1 MKRKLQLL
9 TGIGCLCLCFLSC
22 SQPPYKNP
30 ALSPEER
37 ANDLVGR
44 LTLEEKASLMQNTSP
59 AIPRLGI
66 KAYDWW
72 NEALHGV
79 GRAGLATVF
88 PQAIGMGASFNN
100 ELLYDV
106 FTAVSDEA
114 RAKNTEFSKEAIRKS
129 ARIAATEASA
139 DGISWTFSPM
149 VDISRDPRWGR
160 GQETYGEDPY
170 LTGQMGMAVVRG
182 LQGPEGEKYD
192 KLHAC
197 AKHYAVHSGPEWNR
211 HSFNAENIDPRD
223 LWETYLPAFK
233 DLVQKAH
240 VKEVM
245 CAYNRFEGEP
255 CCGSNR
261 LLMQILRD
269 EWGYK
274 EIVVSD
280 CWAISDFYNKG
291 AHETDPDKQH
301 ASAKAVLSGTDV
313 ECGDSYASLPEAVKE
328 GLIDE
333 KQIDISLK
341 RLMKARFELGE
352 MDEPSQVS
360 WAQIPYSVVDSKEHR
375 ELALRMARES
385 LVLLQNNQSLLPLN
399 KNLKVAVVGPNA
411 NDSVMQWGNY
421 NGFPSHTITLLEG
434 IREYLPES
442 QIIYEPGCDL
452 TSDVTLQS
460 VFQQCSMDGKQGF
473 SAKYWNNTKQEGTPD
488 VTNHI
493 STPFHF
499 ITTGATTFA
508 AGINLQDFSASYE
521 SVFRPAKSE
530 DIAFRFQTQ
539 GITKL
544 SIDGKEVAAGMN
556 FKNKSKVYTLQAE
569 AGKEYRIK
577 IDFAFRN
584 RDAALDFDMGREVP
598 VDLKQTVDKVKE
610 ADVVIFVGGISPDFE
625 GEEKYNIEGYGFSG
639 GDRTTI
645 ELPQV
650 QRDILR
656 ALKKAGKKVIFVN
669 CSGSA
674 VALEPEMDSCDA
686 ILQAWYPGQA
696 GGQAV
701 AEVLFGDYNPAGK
714 LPLTFYRNLA
724 QIPDF
729 EDYNMTG
736 RTYRYMKETPLFPF
750 GHGLSYTT
758 FKYGKLKMNDD
769 KIAAGQNLNLVIP
782 VTNTGSRDGD
792 EVVQVY
798 LKKKDDT
805 EGPVKTLRAFKRVR
819 IPAGKTVEVKFSLDD
834 TQLEWWD
841 EQSNTMRVCPGN
853 YTVMIGGT
861 SCEKSLLSRA
871 FTIR

>member
-1 MKRKLQLL
+1 MKKKLQLL

-44 LTLEEKASLMQNTSP
+44 LTLEEKAALMQNTSP

-114 RAKNTEFSKEAIRKS
+114 RAKTTEFSKEGGLKRYQGL
-129 ARIAATEASA
+129 TM
-139 DGISWTFSPM
+139 WTPNINIF
-149 VDISRDPRWGR
+149 RDPRWGR

-170 LTGQMGMAVVRG
+170 LTSQMGVAVVRG

-301 ASAKAVLSGTDV
+301 ASAKAVLSGTDI
-313 ECGDSYASLPEAVKE
+313 ECGDSYGSLPEAVKE

-333 KQIDISLK
+333 NQIDISLK

-360 WAQIPYSVVDSKEHR
+360 WTQIPYSVVDSKEHR

-385 LVLLQNNQSLLPLN
+385 LVLLQNNQDILPLN
-399 KNLKVAVVGPNA
+399 KSMKVALVGPNA

-421 NGFPSHTITLLEG
+421 NGFPGHTVTLLEG
-434 IREYLPES
+434 IRKYLPES

-460 VFQQCSMDGKQGF
+460 VFQQCNMDGKQGF

-521 SVFRPAKSE
+521 SVFRPVKSE

-556 FKNKSKVYTLQAE
+556 FKNNAKVYTLQAE
-569 AGKEYRIK
+569 AGKEYHIK

-598 VDLKQTVDKVKE
+598 IDLKQTINKVKE
-610 ADVVIFVGGISPDFE
+610 ADIIIFAGGISPAVE
-625 GEEKYNIEGYGFSG
+625 GEEMHVNIPGFKG
-639 GDRTTI
+639 GDRETI
-645 ELPQV
+645 ELPSIQS
-650 QRDILR
+650 RLL
-656 ALKKAGKKVIFVN
+656 AELKKAGKKIVLVN
-669 CSGSA
+669 FSGSA
-674 VALEPEMDSCDA
+674 IALTPETKTCDA

-696 GGQAV
+696 GGTAV
-701 AEVLFGDYNPAGK
+701 AEVLFGDYNPAGR
-714 LPLTFYRNLA
+714 LPVTFYRNVSQL
-724 QIPDF
+724 PDF

-736 RTYRYMKETPLFPF
+736 RTYRYMTQEPLFPF
-750 GHGLSYTT
+750 GHGLSYTS
-758 FKYGKLKMNDD
+758 FCYGAVVLGSDNIKSGEKLR
-769 KIAAGQNLNLVIP
+769 LNVP
-782 VTNTGSRDGD
+782 VTNTGKCDGE

-798 LKKKDDT
+798 LKKNDDV
-805 EGPVKTLRAFKRVR
+805 EGPSKALRAFKRVH
-819 IPAGKTVEVKFSLDD
+819 IPAGKTVDVEFDLGDKELV
-834 TQLEWWD
+834 WWNP
-841 EQSNTMRVCPGN
+841 QSNTMCVSEGS
-853 YTVMIGGT
+853 YELMVGGSSQT
-861 SCEKSLLSRA
+861 AGLLRRS
-871 FTIR
+871 FVIQP